1 MYYSEN
7 RPLPIADCLLLPQSG
22 MQTAGK
28 FAVRTRVNAC
38 DTKMFLGLHVLLIL
52 SSGLER
58 VTREMLGIARV
69 YPSNDCELAKY
80 TKTESVQIET
90 V

>member
-7 RPLPIADCLLLPQSG
+7 RPLPIANCPLLPQSG

-58 VTREMLGIARV
+58 VAREMPRNCSSL
-69 YPSNDCELAKY
+69 PK
-80 TKTESVQIET
+80 
-90 V
+90 